1 MNIKIAQTTRPLLKQ
16 CLSRLASAQSRLS
29 ISVKLTI
36 ALLICAI
43 FTPIALIA
51 YTAFL
56 QEETLLEKQV
66 LEIQY
71 RLDTESEFV
80 GSLFDTTSRGLV
92 FLSQVP
98 VVRMFSSTD
107 FLATGKADET
117 RMLEHFSKVSS
128 TEVFVDFMKT
138 NPHYRQLTYLDSKG
152 IERLSIEQ
160 RESQIDVIANKLL
173 EDQSN
178 QSYFRHTMNSSQDE
192 VYISDIE
199 AYSGPGS
206 NDSAVEPIIRLATKV
221 YDKRGRLQ
229 GILVISVSGQILL
242 NIVQKQ
248 MPMNGLIFL
257 IDPEGYYLAHHIAT
271 KSWSKLRGNR
281 FTLQSDF
288 PGLDDFPALLSNDD
302 FHHIVAEDNEVFV
315 SPISTGIDTRRR
327 WYIVRI
333 IPSSLFVDSARF
345 NLLVILLITI
355 FGILFSLIIGYTFSR
370 LWLLTPIKK
379 LTNMTAEISEGR
391 YSTLCPEH
399 HQNDEIGDLCSSF
412 NHMSMALE
420 QADQERKKHLDVLN
434 NEITERKK
442 VESDLLLHRTF
453 FEQSTDAMFIA
464 DDKTRFTYVNPAF
477 SEITGYASEEVIGN
491 EAGLLHSEK
500 HDAKFYKSIW
510 RKIKKHGYWHGE
522 VWERRKGKE
531 NFPAL
536 QTINTIRNENGETH
550 YVSIFKD
557 ITRLKEAENEL
568 WKLAHFDQLTNLANR
583 KLLEERINQAISE
596 SYRNKRV
603 GSLIFLDL
611 DNFKHIN
618 DSLGH
623 NDGDHMLKEIASR
636 LEAVFRCEDTVARLG
651 GDEYVV
657 LIPDLANDDEG
668 ATHATTAVIQKLF
681 DTLQEPFSVKRYELH
696 ITTSIGIALFPTD
709 GDTPQKLLRQADTA
723 MYIAKNEGKNTF
735 SFYHSGMQE
744 MADQRLH
751 MEREIRQALK
761 TDEMVVYYQ
770 PQYNAQYDLIGY
782 EALIRWA
789 HPKRGLISPSDFIP
803 VAEESDLILEIGDRV
818 VRDVCKQLIRADEC
832 GSDIPHISV
841 NISSRQFAHF
851 SFIDWVY
858 SILDETGVDPSK
870 LVLEITEGMII
881 KNLDRTI
888 SNMQTLKKSGIRFSV
903 DDFGTG
909 YSSLAYLKQ
918 LPIDELKIDRSFVCD
933 LENEQNDAAIVDT
946 IVAMAQHL
954 NLDIIA
960 EGVER
965 REQLDWLIEC
975 GCNGFQG
982 YYFGAPVPGDEIHL
996 KKDVAEICEIE
1007 N

>member
-1 MNIKIAQTTRPLLKQ
+1 MKIKTFYITPSQFEQIPTW
-16 CLSRLASAQSRLS
+16 LASKLSRLS
-29 ISVKLTI
+29 IRVKLTI
-36 ALLICAI
+36 ALLICAV
-43 FTPIALIA
+43 FTPIALVA
-51 YTAFL
+51 YTSFL

-71 RLDTESEFV
+71 RLDTESQFV
-80 GSLFDTTSRGLV
+80 KSLLDTTSRDVV

-98 VVRMFSSTD
+98 VVRMFSGTD
-107 FLATGKADET
+107 YFATRKANET
-117 RMLEHFSKVSS
+117 RMLDHFSKVSS
-128 TEVFVDFMKT
+128 TEVFVDFMKK
-138 NPHYRQLTYLDSKG
+138 NPLYLQLTYLDSKG
-152 IERLSIEQ
+152 IERLSIDQ
-160 RESQIDVIANKLL
+160 RQGQIHLTDNELL
-173 EDQSN
+173 EDQSHR
-178 QSYFRHTMNSSQDE
+178 SYFNHTMSLSEGE

-199 AYSGPGS
+199 RYSGHGS
-206 NDSAVEPIIRLATKV
+206 NDSTAEPIIRLATQV
-221 YDKRGRLQ
+221 YDKRGRRQ
-229 GILVISVSGQILL
+229 GVLLINVSGQIML

-257 IDPEGYYLAHHIAT
+257 IDPEGYYLAHQNAE
-271 KSWSKLRGNR
+271 KRWSQLRGNR
-281 FTLQSDF
+281 FSLQSDF
-288 PGLDDFPALLSNDD
+288 PGLDDLPALLSDGD
-302 FHHIVAEDNEVFV
+302 FTHIAAEGNEIFV
-315 SPISTGIDTRRR
+315 SPISTEFDKRRR
-327 WYIVRI
+327 WYIVRL
-333 IPSSLFVDSARF
+333 IPSSLFVDSARSYH
-345 NLLVILLITI
+345 LVILLITI
-355 FGILFSLIIGYTFSR
+355 FGILFSLVIGYTFSR
-370 LWLLTPIKK
+370 VWLLAPIKK
-379 LTNMTAEISEGR
+379 LTDMTGEISKGR
-391 YSTLCPEH
+391 YTTMHPEH
-399 HQNDEIGDLCSSF
+399 HQNDEIGELCTSF
-412 NHMSMALE
+412 NQMSAALE

-434 NEITERKK
+434 KEIAERKK

-464 DDKTRFTYVNPAF
+464 DDETRFTYVNPAF

-491 EAGLLHSEK
+491 ETGLLHSGK
-500 HDAKFYKSIW
+500 HDSNFYKSIW
-510 RKIKKHGYWHGE
+510 RKIKKDGYWHGE
-522 VWERRKGKE
+522 IWERRKGKE

-557 ITRLKEAENEL
+557 ITRLKETENEL

-596 SYRNKRV
+596 AYRNKRV
-603 GSLIFLDL
+603 GSMIFLDL

-623 NDGDHMLKEIASR
+623 NDGDLMLKEIAAR
-636 LEAVFRCEDTVARLG
+636 LKAVFRCEDTVARLG

-657 LIPDLANDDEG
+657 LIPDLAVDVEG
-668 ATHATTAVIQKLF
+668 ATHATTTVIQKLF
-681 DTLQEPFSVKRYELH
+681 DTLQKPFSVKRYELH
-696 ITTSIGIALFPTD
+696 ITTSIGIALFPSD

-761 TDEMVVYYQ
+761 TNELVVHYQ
-770 PQYNAQYDLIGY
+770 PQYNARYDLIGY
-782 EALIRWA
+782 EALIRWV
-789 HPKRGLISPSDFIP
+789 HPEHGPISPSDFIP
-803 VAEESDLILEIGDRV
+803 VAEESDLILEIGDKV
-818 VRDVCKQLIRADEC
+818 MRDVCQQLIRANGS
-832 GSDIPHISV
+832 GSDIPQISV
-841 NISSRQFAHF
+841 NISSRQFAHLN
-851 SFIDWVY
+851 FIDWVY
-858 SILDETGVDPSK
+858 SILDETGVDPNK

-888 SNMQTLKKSGIRFSV
+888 SNMQTLKKTGIRFSV

-933 LENEQNDAAIVDT
+933 LENDQNDAAIVDT
-946 IVAMAQHL
+946 IVAMARHL
-954 NLDIIA
+954 NLEIIA

-965 REQLDWLIEC
+965 KEQLDWLIEC

-982 YYFGAPVPGDEIHL
+982 YYFGAPVPADEIHS
-996 KKDVAEICEIE
+996 KNDVAEVCE
-1007 N
+1007 